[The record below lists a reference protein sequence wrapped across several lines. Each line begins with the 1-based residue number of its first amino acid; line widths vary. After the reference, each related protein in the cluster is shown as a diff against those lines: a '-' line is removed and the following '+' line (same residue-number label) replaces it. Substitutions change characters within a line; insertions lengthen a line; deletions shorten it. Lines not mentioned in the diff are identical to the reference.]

1 MTEESNIELG
11 PCPGWCEDNHPEM
24 PEHRTRIHDSRAI
37 CPGINEKSTLV
48 MYASQVEWRGDREP
62 ALVTV
67 SVAGPDGEHRPR
79 LELPADQARFLG
91 LIIDDAARSGIKN
104 VREMAKG
111 LRDLAAAVTEP
122 EADELEAGA

>member
-1 MTEESNIELG
+1 
-11 PCPGWCEDNHPEM
+11 M
-24 PEHRTRIHDSRAI
+24 PEHGCRIHDSRAI

-48 MYASQVEWRGDREP
+48 MYASQVEFRGDREP
-62 ALVTV
+62 VLVKV

-79 LELPADQARFLG
+79 LELPADQTRFLG

-111 LRDLAAAVTEP
+111 LRELAAAVTEP
-122 EADELEAGA
+122 EADELEAEA

>member
-1 MTEESNIELG
+1 MTEENKIE
-11 PCPGWCEDNHPEM
+11 PDACPEWCTDDHPPL
-24 PEHRTRIHDSRAI
+24 PEHGCRIHDSRAI

-62 ALVTV
+62 ALVKV

-111 LRDLAAAVTEP
+111 LRELAAAVAEP